1 MQRATTT
8 RNTTAKKAVTSP
20 KKQSPPLADDGQ
32 HHNPPTDAGPRLQPL
47 PQALIVAHQLRRM
60 AKDLILQAEALEASV
75 PQPAATDDGN
85 FPADSFFGVIKP
97 HPRRLDR
104 VGPHRGGK

>member
-8 RNTTAKKAVTSP
+8 RTTTAKKAVTSP

-32 HHNPPTDAGPRLQPL
+32 HHNPPTDDWLRLQPL

-60 AKDLILQAEALEASV
+60 AKDLILQAEALEASGP
-75 PQPAATDDGN
+75 PQQVDDLPQKKSIFGEIKYR
-85 FPADSFFGVIKP
+85 PDSIANIIRKQ
-97 HPRRLDR
+97 
-104 VGPHRGGK
+104 RGGQ

>member
-8 RNTTAKKAVTSP
+8 RTTTAKKAVTSP

-32 HHNPPTDAGPRLQPL
+32 HHNPPTDAGPRLQTL

-75 PQPAATDDGN
+75 PRPQAEWAPRQG
-85 FPADSFFGVIKP
+85 FIFGEIKYRPDSIDKII
-97 HPRRLDR
+97 RQQ
-104 VGPHRGGK
+104 RGGQ